1 MHIWNFE
8 SKCRAAFNKLKKEF
22 THAPLLTHWVPNFQ
36 IVVEMDASDY
46 ALATI
51 LSIHSSDSEIHPIT
65 FHSRF
70 FNPAEL
76 NYDTHDKEL
85 LTIFE
90 AFKHWHQY
98 LEGSGT
104 PVDVVTDHKNLEYFA
119 TTKLLTE
126 VSSLM
131 V

>member
-1 MHIWNFE
+1 MAFE
-8 SKCRAAFNKLKKEF
+8 QLKQEF
-22 THAPLLTHWVPNFQ
+22 TCTPVLTKWVPDSKM
-36 IVVEMDASDY
+36 IVETDASDY

-51 LSIHSSDSEIHPIT
+51 ISSQTPDSKIHPIA

-70 FNPAEL
+70 FNPAEV

-85 LTIFE
+85 LAIFK

-104 PVDVVTDHKNLEYFA
+104 PINVITDHKNLEYFT
-119 TTKLLTE
+119 TTKIFTH
-126 VSSLM
+126 
-131 V
+131 